1 MHVVSTLPL
10 EAEKTIITGTIEENP
25 AMKKRCKPVHVATAQ
40 HMVKRNIKMGRRL
53 GGKSSP

>member
-25 AMKKRCKPVHVATAQ
+25 AMKKRSKAVHVVTAQ